1 MFEDKVHEVERLII
15 DEGYNELEAW
25 RMVLTPYLL
34 PVVIGAVIGI
44 LLYVGK
50 KKGEVK

>member
-34 PVVIGAVIGI
+34 AGDDRGSYWDSA
-44 LLYVGK
+44 LCGK
-50 KKGEVK
+50 EEGKVK